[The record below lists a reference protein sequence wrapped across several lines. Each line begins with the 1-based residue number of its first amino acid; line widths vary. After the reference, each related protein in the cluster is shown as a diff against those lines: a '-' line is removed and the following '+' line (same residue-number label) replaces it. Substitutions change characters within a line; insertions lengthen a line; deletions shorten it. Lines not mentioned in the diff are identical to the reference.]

1 MTKSLFTIGDS
12 MIVMNPVNTGP
23 LRFNHTFERT
33 LGIIESPIV
42 NKLFVINVTCFCIF

>member
-33 LGIIESPIV
+33 LGGA
-42 NKLFVINVTCFCIF
+42 